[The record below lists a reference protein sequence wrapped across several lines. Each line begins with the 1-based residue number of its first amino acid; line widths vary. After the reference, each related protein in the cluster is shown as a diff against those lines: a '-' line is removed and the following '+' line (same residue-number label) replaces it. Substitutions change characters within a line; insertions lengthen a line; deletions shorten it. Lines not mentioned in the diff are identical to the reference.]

1 MCIDYNGVRVERQI
15 LRSTLTDTF
24 LHCGLKCKHR
34 SIAHRLASAQRK
46 RRR

>member
-1 MCIDYNGVRVERQI
+1 MCIDYNGVWVERQI

-34 SIAHRLASAQRK
+34 
-46 RRR
+46 